1 MFICRAIFKFDGPK
15 IVCTARGSDFD
26 LFKNEFSDN
35 ERAFGYIR
43 YVHLMK
49 THRRNT
55 DFLDYNYYNNII
67 QNTNG

>member
-1 MFICRAIFKFDGPK
+1 MFFYRAIFKFDGPK

-43 YVHLMK
+43 YKLM
-49 THRRNT
+49 NLLIIN
-55 DFLDYNYYNNII
+55 DILNIEHKLLI